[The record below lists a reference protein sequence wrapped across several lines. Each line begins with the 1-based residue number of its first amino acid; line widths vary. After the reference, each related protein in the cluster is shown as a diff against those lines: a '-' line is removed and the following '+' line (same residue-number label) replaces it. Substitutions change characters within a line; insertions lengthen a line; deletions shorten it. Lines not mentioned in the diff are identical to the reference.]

1 VALGNATGRLPG
13 GKPDEGEPHVRFGK
27 GEQETGL
34 LPPRLLP
41 TSQAYQQ
48 VRRNKGAAGVDGQ
61 SIEDFE
67 KDLENNLYKVW
78 VRMSSGSYF
87 PPPVRAVEIPKPHG
101 PGTRILG
108 VPTVADRVAQ
118 TVVALVLQPRTESI
132 FHDDSYGYRPRR
144 SQATALATCRERCWR
159 MSWVLEFDISQFFDS
174 VDHDLVVKAVEANTT
189 RAQKWVVLYVRRW
202 LKAPTVWPDG
212 RTVERDRGTP
222 QGSAVS
228 PVLANL
234 FLHYAFDAWMGRQF
248 PTLPFERFADDAVV
262 HCVTEKQA
270 RFVRAKLAERMKEVG
285 LRLHPDKTRI
295 VYCKD
300 GNRRDAHSNT
310 SFTFLGFT
318 FRARGARRK
327 DGRIFSSFQPA
338 VSRDALKKMG
348 GVVRRWRINLRT
360 TDDIAALAAWLNPVV
375 RGWMNYYGAF
385 YRSELYRLLQRI
397 NTYLVRW
404 ARRKFKRLRS
414 FKKAKRWWKGLVS
427 RQPHLF
433 AHWAWVTSF

>member
-1 VALGNATGRLPG
+1 MISKWLVW
-13 GKPDEGEPHVRFGK
+13 E
-27 GEQETGL
+27 
-34 LPPRLLP
+34 
-41 TSQAYQQ
+41 AYRQ

-61 SIEDFE
+61 AVEDFE
-67 KDLENNLYKVW
+67 KDLENNLYRVW

-118 TVVALVLQPRTESI
+118 TVVALALRPRTESI
-132 FHDDSYGYRPRR
+132 FHDDSYGYRPGR
-144 SQATALATCRERCWR
+144 SQAMALGRCRERCWR
-159 MSWVLEFDISQFFDS
+159 TGWVLEFDISRFFDS

-189 RAQKWVVLYVRRW
+189 SEQKWVVLYVRRW

-212 RTVERDRGTP
+212 RAVERDRGTP

-248 PTLPFERFADDAVV
+248 PTLPFERYADDAVV

-270 RFVRAKLAERMKEVG
+270 RYVRAKLAERMREVG

-295 VYCKD
+295 VYCQD
-300 GNRRDAHSNT
+300 GSRRDAYSNT
-310 SFTFLGFT
+310 SFTFLGYT

-360 TDDIAALAAWLNPVV
+360 SDDVAALAAWLNPVV

-385 YRSELYRLLQRI
+385 YRSALYRLLQRI

-414 FKKAKRWWKGLVS
+414 FKKAKRWWKGLIR

>member
-1 VALGNATGRLPG
+1 MNKSGPKQRPYVISKWTVW
-13 GKPDEGEPHVRFGK
+13 E
-27 GEQETGL
+27 
-34 LPPRLLP
+34 
-41 TSQAYQQ
+41 AYQQ
-48 VRRNKGAAGVDGQ
+48 VRLNKGAAGVDGQ

-101 PGTRILG
+101 QGSRILG

-118 TVVALVLQPRTESI
+118 TVVALTLQPRTESI
-132 FHDDSYGYRPRR
+132 FHNDSYGYRPGR
-144 SQATALATCRERCWR
+144 SPLMAVGKCRERCWR
-159 MSWVLEFDISQFFDS
+159 MDWVLEFDISLFFDS

-189 RAQKWVVLYVRRW
+189 PEQKWVVIYVRRW

-234 FLHYAFDAWMGRQF
+234 FLHYAFDAWMGREF

-270 RFVRAKLAERMKEVG
+270 RYVRVKLAERMKESG
-285 LRLHPDKTRI
+285 LHLHPDKTRI
-295 VYCKD
+295 VYCQD
-300 GNRRDAHSNT
+300 ENRREAYGNT
-310 SFTFLGFT
+310 SFSFLGYT
-318 FRARGARRK
+318 FRARGARGK
-327 DGRIFSSFQPA
+327 GGRTFSSFQPA

-348 GVVRRWRINLRT
+348 GVVRRWRIHLRT
-360 TDDIAALAAWLNPVV
+360 TDDIATLAAWLNPVI
-375 RGWMNYYGAF
+375 RGWVNYYGEF

-414 FKKAKRWWKGLVS
+414 FKKAKRWWNGLICK
-427 RQPHLF
+427 QPRLF
-433 AHWAWVTSF
+433 AHWAWCTSF